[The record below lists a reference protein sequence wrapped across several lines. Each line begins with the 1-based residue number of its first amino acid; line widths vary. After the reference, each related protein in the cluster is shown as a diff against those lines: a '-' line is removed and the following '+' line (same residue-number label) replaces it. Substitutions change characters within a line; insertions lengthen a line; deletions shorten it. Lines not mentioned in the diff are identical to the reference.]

1 MFSETVGIDLGT
13 SYTRIYMR
21 GAGVVLCEPTVAALD
36 RKAGKILSVGA
47 GADEMIGRTPKN
59 VYAIRPLRHGVI
71 SDCYLAE
78 QIIKYFVKKTLGSR
92 LFKPSALICVPGDIS
107 EVCERAVIDA
117 AIGAGFKNVE
127 LCDSPVASA
136 IGAGMDILK
145 PRGVMVVDIG
155 GGSCDV
161 AVLSMGGMVL
171 NTSVK
176 TAGESFD
183 SAIREY
189 IKKEKRIAIGER
201 AAEEIKIKV
210 ATLADDREQLMLK
223 GRCLLTGLPK
233 TAEISSEEIMPVVE
247 SVAGDIVSAI
257 LMVLEN
263 TPPQLLSDISES
275 GIVLC
280 GGGASLK
287 GLDALIKK
295 YTGIECTLSEK
306 NDECTIMGIGKM
318 IEGERL
324 NKAL

>member
-21 GAGVVLCEPTVAALD
+21 GQGVVLCEPTVAAIDNLS
-36 RKAGKILSVGA
+36 GKILSVGV

-59 VYAIRPLRHGVI
+59 VHAIRPLKHGVI
-71 SDCYLAE
+71 SDYQVAE
-78 QIIKYFVKKTLGSR
+78 KVIKYFIKKALGNR

-117 AIGAGFKNVE
+117 AIGAGLKNVE
-127 LCDSPVASA
+127 LCDVPMASA
-136 IGAGMDILK
+136 MGADVDVLK
-145 PRGVMVVDIG
+145 PRGAFIADIG
-155 GGSCDV
+155 AGSSDI
-161 AVLSMGGMVL
+161 AVISMGGMVL
-171 NTSVK
+171 NSLIK

-189 IKKEKRIAIGER
+189 IKKEKRIAIGDR
-201 AAEEIKIKV
+201 AAEDIKKKCTV
-210 ATLADDREQLMLK
+210 SDEGRESHIVK

-233 TAEISSEEIMPVVE
+233 TSEITSEEIVPVVE
-247 SVAGDIVSAI
+247 NVAMDIVSAI
-257 LMVLEN
+257 LTLLEN

-280 GGGASLK
+280 GGGANIK

-295 YTGIECTLSEK
+295 HTGIECFIADRC
-306 NDECTIMGIGKM
+306 DECTILGIGKM
-318 IEGERL
+318 IDGERL
-324 NKAL
+324 PKAL